1 MSMKINVL
9 YEDNHIL
16 ILNKSSGIPV
26 QKDSSNDISLYEIA
40 KLYIKKKYQKK
51 NNVFLGLVHRIDRPV
66 SGCVTFAK
74 TSKSLK
80 RLNEMFKKNLIKKT
94 YLAIVCGVNLKKSET
109 LEHWLLKKPK
119 INKSFA
125 FLKHVEKSKKACL
138 QYENMFSFENYTLLK
153 IDLKTGRHH
162 QIRTQLSKIG
172 HPIKGDLKY
181 GSKRSNKNK
190 SISLHS
196 SSIELIH
203 PVKKNK
209 LFIKANLPKDDLWS
223 ALPSCLD
230 V

>member
-1 MSMKINVL
+1 MKINIL

-16 ILNKSSGIPV
+16 VVNKSTGIPV
-26 QKDSSNDISLYEIA
+26 QKDSSNDISLYDIVEE
-40 KLYIKKKYQKK
+40 YIKIKYQKK

-94 YLAIVCGVNLKKSET
+94 YLAIVCGASMKKSET

-125 FLKHVEKSKKACL
+125 FLKHVEKSKRACL
-138 QYENMFSFENYTLLK
+138 DYENIYRFEKYTLLK
-153 IDLKTGRHH
+153 INLKTGRHH
-162 QIRTQLSKIG
+162 QIRSQLSKIG

-196 SSIELIH
+196 RSIELIH

-209 LFIKANLPKDDLWS
+209 LFIKANPPKDDLWN
-223 ALPSCLD
+223 ALPSYLD

>member
-1 MSMKINVL
+1 MKIDVL

-40 KLYIKKKYQKK
+40 KDYIKTKYQKK
-51 NNVFLGLVHRIDRPV
+51 NDAFLGLVHRIDRPV

-80 RLNEMFKKNLIKKT
+80 RLNDMFKKNLIKKT
-94 YLAIVCGVNLKKSET
+94 YLAIVCGISLKKSET

-125 FLKHVEKSKKACL
+125 FLKYVEKSKKAYL
-138 QYENMFSFENYTLLK
+138 HYENIYRFENYTLLK

-162 QIRTQLSKIG
+162 QIRSQLSKIG
-172 HPIKGDLKY
+172 YPIKGDLKY

-196 SSIELIH
+196 RSIELIH

-209 LFIKANLPKDDLWS
+209 LLIKANLPKYDLWN
-223 ALPSCLD
+223 ALPSYLD

>member
-1 MSMKINVL
+1 MKINIL

-16 ILNKSSGIPV
+16 VVNKSTGIPV
-26 QKDSSNDISLYEIA
+26 QKDSSNDISLYDIVEE
-40 KLYIKKKYQKK
+40 YIKIKYQKK

-94 YLAIVCGVNLKKSET
+94 YLAIVCGASMKKFET

-125 FLKHVEKSKKACL
+125 FLKHVEKSKRACL
-138 QYENMFSFENYTLLK
+138 DYENIYRFEKYTLLK
-153 IDLKTGRHH
+153 INLKTGRHH
-162 QIRTQLSKIG
+162 QIRSQLSKIG

-196 SSIELIH
+196 RSIELIH

-209 LFIKANLPKDDLWS
+209 LFIKANPPKDDLWS
-223 ALPSCLD
+223 ALPSYLD

>member
-1 MSMKINVL
+1 MKIDVL

-16 ILNKSSGIPV
+16 IVNKYSGIPV
-26 QKDSSNDISLYEIA
+26 QKDSSNDISLHEIA
-40 KLYIKKKYQKK
+40 KEYIKTKYQKK
-51 NNVFLGLVHRIDRPV
+51 NEAFLGLVHRIDRPA

-74 TSKSLK
+74 TSKSLV
-80 RLNEMFKKNLIKKT
+80 RLNDMFKKNLIKKT
-94 YLAIVCGVNLKKSET
+94 YLAIVCGVSLKKSET
-109 LEHWLLKKPK
+109 LEHWLLKKRK

-125 FLKHVEKSKKACL
+125 FLKHVEKSKKAYL
-138 QYENMFSFENYTLLK
+138 HYENIYSFENYTLLK

-162 QIRTQLSKIG
+162 QIRSQLSKIG
-172 HPIKGDLKY
+172 YPIKGDLKY

-196 SSIELIH
+196 RSIELIH

-209 LFIKANLPKDDLWS
+209 LFIKANLPKSDLWS
-223 ALPSCLD
+223 ALPSYLD

>member
-1 MSMKINVL
+1 
-9 YEDNHIL
+9 
-16 ILNKSSGIPV
+16 
-26 QKDSSNDISLYEIA
+26 
-40 KLYIKKKYQKK
+40 
-51 NNVFLGLVHRIDRPV
+51 
-66 SGCVTFAK
+66 
-74 TSKSLK
+74 
-80 RLNEMFKKNLIKKT
+80 
-94 YLAIVCGVNLKKSET
+94 
-109 LEHWLLKKPK
+109 
-119 INKSFA
+119 
-125 FLKHVEKSKKACL
+125 
-138 QYENMFSFENYTLLK
+138 MFSFENYTLLK

-203 PVKKNK
+203 PIKKNK

>member
-1 MSMKINVL
+1 MKINVL

-16 ILNKSSGIPV
+16 IVNKTSGVPV

-40 KLYIKKKYQKK
+40 KEYIKSKYKKK

-74 TSKSLK
+74 TTKSLK

-94 YLAIVCGVNLKKSET
+94 YLAIVCGRNLKKSET

-119 INKSFA
+119 MNKSFA
-125 FLKHVEKSKKACL
+125 YLKSVEKSKKACL
-138 QYENMFSFENYTLLK
+138 HYENIYSFENYTLLK
-153 IDLKTGRHH
+153 VDLKTGRHH
-162 QIRTQLSKIG
+162 QIRSQLSKIG
-172 HPIKGDLKY
+172 YPIKGDLKY
-181 GSKRSNKNK
+181 GSNRSNKNK

-196 SSIELIH
+196 RSIELIH
-203 PVKKNK
+203 PVKKKK
-209 LFIKANLPKDDLWS
+209 LFVKANPPKDDLWS

>member
-1 MSMKINVL
+1 MKINIL

-16 ILNKSSGIPV
+16 VVNKSTGIPV
-26 QKDSSNDISLYEIA
+26 QKDSSNDISLYDIVEE
-40 KLYIKKKYQKK
+40 YIKIKYQKK

-94 YLAIVCGVNLKKSET
+94 YLAIVCGASMKKSGT
-109 LEHWLLKKPK
+109 LEHWLLEKPK

-125 FLKHVEKSKKACL
+125 FLKHVEKSKRACL
-138 QYENMFSFENYTLLK
+138 DYENIYRFEKYTLLK
-153 IDLKTGRHH
+153 INLKTGRHH
-162 QIRTQLSKIG
+162 QIRSQLSKIG

-196 SSIELIH
+196 RSIELIH

-209 LFIKANLPKDDLWS
+209 LFIKANPPKDDLWS
-223 ALPSCLD
+223 ALPSYLD